1 MYVPRTL
8 LLIIVSLFFFTPS
21 LAGWIADAQNVWYR
35 PFLVWFAI
43 IALAWWGQRSGR
55 SDAL

>member
-1 MYVPRTL
+1 MYVPRIL

-21 LAGWIADAQNVWYR
+21 LAGWIAETQGEWYR
-35 PFLVWFAI
+35 PFIVWLVI